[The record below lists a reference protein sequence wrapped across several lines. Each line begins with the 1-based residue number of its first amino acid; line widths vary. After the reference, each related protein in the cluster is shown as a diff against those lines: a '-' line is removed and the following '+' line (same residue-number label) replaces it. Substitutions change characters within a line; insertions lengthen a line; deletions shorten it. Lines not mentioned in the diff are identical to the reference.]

1 MFWNEFSAS
10 REPLLNCVYQSNNV
24 FVICEQE
31 RLDEE
36 NLKDAFQNL
45 AARYKTIMYTSQTAL
60 GLSVSMLVVVI
71 GLAACAVN
79 PDTRR
84 TSFNSIPAAEEREM
98 GSFLH
103 TLVTAQM
110 KVVST
115 PQHTNRVQRVG
126 KRLTSGL
133 VAPHADWKFIV
144 VEGDE
149 FNAFT
154 LPGGTIGVYTG
165 LLNRIEGDDLLAA
178 VMGHEVAHA
187 MLRHPTEK
195 ISAAYT
201 GNKIGQMISSP
212 LGIVLSAEEKKL
224 LGYKNIFRT
233 MAMTDLLDRPVNQKR
248 ELEADA
254 EGMRLMARAGYAPK
268 AAIHLWGF
276 MSDLDR
282 QYGRGV
288 ASFLSSHP
296 GGTRRLEFL
305 AIRLPEAERL
315 YQTAKR

>member
-1 MFWNEFSAS
+1 MHPS
-10 REPLLNCVYQSNNV
+10 RAALSLS
-24 FVICEQE
+24 
-31 RLDEE
+31 LSM
-36 NLKDAFQNL
+36 L
-45 AARYKTIMYTSQTAL
+45 AA
-60 GLSVSMLVVVI
+60 VI

-84 TSFNSIPAAEEREM
+84 TSFNTIPAAEEREM

-103 TLVTAQM
+103 TVVTAQM

-115 PQHTNRVQRVG
+115 PQHTSRVQRVG
-126 KRLTSGL
+126 HRLTSGL

-144 VEGDE
+144 IEGDE

-165 LLNRIEGDDLLAA
+165 LLNRIEDDDLLAA

-201 GNKIGQMISSP
+201 GDKIGQMISSP
-212 LGIVLSAEEKKL
+212 LAIVLSPEEKKL
-224 LGYKNIFRT
+224 MSYKNIFRT
-233 MAMTDLLDRPVNQKR
+233 TAIADLLDRPVSQKR

-254 EGMRLMARAGYAPK
+254 EGMRLMARAGYDPK
-268 AAIHLWGF
+268 AAIGLWGF

-282 QYGRGV
+282 QHGRGV

-296 GGTRRLEFL
+296 GGARRLEFL
-305 AIRLPEAERL
+305 AIRLPEAERI